1 MTFIEQ
7 TIPDIRRK
15 LQNSDGAFG
24 MNTSQLIDGVFKVF
38 NREQQEKPPGQAQ
51 L

>member
-24 MNTSQLIDGVFKVF
+24 MNTSQLLDVAFNMF
-38 NREQQEKPPGQAQ
+38 NNREQ
-51 L
+51 